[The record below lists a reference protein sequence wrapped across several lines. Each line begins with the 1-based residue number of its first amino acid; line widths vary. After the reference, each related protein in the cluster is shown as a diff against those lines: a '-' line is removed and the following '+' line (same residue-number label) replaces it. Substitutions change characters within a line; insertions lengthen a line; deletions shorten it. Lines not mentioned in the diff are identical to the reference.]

1 MNTLVTVPRTASH
14 VPFYAIGFNARVT
27 INGRDHYRAVD
38 ASEIGHVL
46 APDDN
51 PALRQFFSHEQIYS
65 LMKQDSLEIDHHFHN
80 EGRAKTR
87 ARFESTRLVD
97 LPADQMVRCLAYK
110 EYCDGFLRAKEAA
123 RETPAKTRI
132 SLSDACLDWLLPAIE
147 RQMPAKKRAG
157 SKQETVGRPSNRQF
171 RRIIKRYIDGGY
183 DVMSLVKRCTGS
195 RARISYHEAEDV
207 RVWETVARRYADP
220 RKPTMAALLREL
232 EAHLLELNNKRQ
244 AEGLRQHH
252 MPSRKV
258 FERIIK
264 SFNAFWVC
272 AQREG
277 QEAARRKFQI
287 SFNGVDAI
295 RPGQIVQMDEWTVD
309 LMTWLGWFHM
319 VDKLDDEERK
329 AIEKVRL
336 RVVVAID
343 VATRCI
349 VAMRFTQAA
358 ATELAAIDAI
368 EMMVTDKAPLARLA
382 GATSLWPYH
391 LTPECIVMDNGGSF
405 TGAMIRAVMTSLGC
419 DYMFPPAGVPQ
430 MRGMIEAVFRTFGLQ
445 FMHWFEG
452 RTFGSIFERGDY
464 KPGSR
469 VSLSIDQ
476 LNLLFIQAVVDI
488 YHHQPHSGLGNETPH
503 NAWMRLSRQFGV
515 LPPPPKQVRRHI
527 FGTTVERTITDTG
540 IVNLGINYQSEALQ
554 DIRLNSKRTVQVRF
568 DRFNLCAA
576 SVWTGLGW
584 ITVNASEAIPEDL
597 SIWEWIEANRQ
608 VAAENGASTERN
620 LSLMLA
626 AVNRLRMAGDAATAR
641 ANLATQPVDPDKLN
655 KLQKQYF
662 ENVTLRDDLEQR
674 NPTLVPIVFAEDPL
688 RHGIRGIDDEI
699 VVIKKNAKEDP
710 APATSK
716 AGSVAVKSSSDISF

>member
-1 MNTLVTVPRTASH
+1 MNTLVTIPRPGGYIP
-14 VPFYAIGFNARVT
+14 VYAIGLNARIT
-27 INGRDHYRAVD
+27 IDGCHYRAVD
-38 ASEIGHVL
+38 TSEIGHVF

-51 PALRQFFSHEQIYS
+51 PALRQFFTHEQIHS
-65 LMKQDSLEIDHHFHN
+65 MMKGEQLEIDPYFHN

-87 ARFESTRLVD
+87 ARHESSRVVD
-97 LPADQMVRCLAYK
+97 LPQDQMIRCLAYK

-123 RETPAKTRI
+123 RITPAKTRI
-132 SLSDACLDWLLPAIE
+132 SLSDACLDWLLPALE
-147 RQMPAKKRAG
+147 REMPAKKRAG
-157 SKQETVGRPSNRQF
+157 TKTETVSRPSNRQF
-171 RRIIKRYIDGGY
+171 RRILKRYIDGGY
-183 DVMSLVKRCTGS
+183 DAMSLVKRCAGS
-195 RARISYHEAEDV
+195 RAAISYHVAEDV
-207 RVWETVARRYADP
+207 RVWEEFARRYADP
-220 RKPTMAALLREL
+220 RKPTMAAVRRDL
-232 EAHLLELNNKRQ
+232 EGHLFDVNAKRK
-244 AEGLRQHH
+244 AEGLRQHLV
-252 MPSRKV
+252 PTRKV

-287 SFNGVDAI
+287 SFNGVDAQ

-309 LMTWLGWFHM
+309 LFALLGWSRL
-319 VDKLDDEERK
+319 VDRLDEEERK
-329 AIEKVRL
+329 AIQKVRL
-336 RVVVAID
+336 RVIVAID

-368 EMMVTDKAPLARLA
+368 EMMVTDKAPLARLS
-382 GATSLWPYH
+382 GAASLWPYH
-391 LTPECIVMDNGGSF
+391 LTPECIVMDNGGTF
-405 TGAMIRAVMTSLGC
+405 TGAMIRGVMTSLGC

-430 MRGMIEAVFRTFGLQ
+430 MRGMIESIFRTFGLQ
-445 FMHWFEG
+445 FLHWFEG
-452 RTFGSIFERGDY
+452 RSFGSIFERGDY
-464 KPGSR
+464 QSGKR

-476 LNLLFIQAVVDI
+476 LNLLFVQAIVDI

-515 LPPPPKQVRRHI
+515 LPPPPKHIRRHI

-540 IVNLGINYQSEALQ
+540 IVGLGINYQSEALQ
-554 DIRLNSKRTVQVRF
+554 DIRLKSTRTVKVRF

-576 SVWTGLGW
+576 SIWTGLGW
-584 ITVNASEAIPEDL
+584 LTVNASEAIPEDL
-597 SIWEWIEANRQ
+597 SIWEWVEANRQ

-626 AVNRLRMAGDAATAR
+626 AVNRMRLAGDAATAR
-641 ANLATQPVDPDKLN
+641 ANLATQPVDPEKLN
-655 KLQKQYF
+655 SLQKQFF

-688 RHGIRGIDDEI
+688 RHGIVGIDDEI
-699 VVIKKNAKEDP
+699 IVVKED
-710 APATSK
+710 K
-716 AGSVAVKSSSDISF
+716 AEGSASPIKTPTTTVVKSSSDIVF